1 VICYG
6 TLEQEEDAEEINLNA
21 TLTDLERASARMP
34 AILSVLE
41 DSLLELTQIND
52 SDMRDRA
59 YILLERLLLHCP
71 RFVLNSFPT
80 EDGCLSANT
89 HQFINSTRV
98 NFWHSVDGFLVDLHH
113 SVPILDQGR
122 NISAAQ
128 WMGAICKSL
137 GSGLPI

>member
-1 VICYG
+1 MICYG

-80 EDGCLSANT
+80 GG
-89 HQFINSTRV
+89 
-98 NFWHSVDGFLVDLHH
+98 W
-113 SVPILDQGR
+113 VPQ
-122 NISAAQ
+122 
-128 WMGAICKSL
+128 C
-137 GSGLPI
+137 